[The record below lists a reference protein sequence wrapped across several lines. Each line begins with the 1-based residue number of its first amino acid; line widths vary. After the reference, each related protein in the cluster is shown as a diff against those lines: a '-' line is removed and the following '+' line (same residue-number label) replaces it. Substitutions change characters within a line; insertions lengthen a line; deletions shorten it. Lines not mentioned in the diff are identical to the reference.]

1 MLERIRKA
9 TRWCPY
15 LLLTC
20 WLVMVGLY
28 QAKKVTLIDDR
39 LGSWL
44 VISFFVLGAG
54 GWLAGYFIDWLNKH
68 S

>member
-1 MLERIRKA
+1 
-9 TRWCPY
+9 
-15 LLLTC
+15 
-20 WLVMVGLY
+20 MVGLY

-68 S
+68 N